1 MEPSGVARKLKR
13 KIPFTDNYVCPHN
26 AVMNLPYISTSECE
40 KDKMKYICIQARL
53 GYVLFRLLG
62 GSKLE
67 EFGYPDK
74 SIIEILNVV
83 LTKTNTKVF
92 ILLD

>member
-1 MEPSGVARKLKR
+1 MEPPGVVRTLKR
-13 KIPFTDNYVCPHN
+13 KIPFNDDYICPHN
-26 AVMNLPYISTSECE
+26 AVMSLPYISKAECE

-62 GSKLE
+62 GSKIE

-74 SIIEILNVV
+74 SIIEILNIV
-83 LTKTNTKVF
+83 LTKTRTKVL
-92 ILLD
+92 IPLN